1 MSPPVSRLPGNAV
14 GASTRKAHTG
24 GCLCGNIRFE
34 AKAPALNPHTCSCR
48 VCQRHTG
55 GLTVAWVEFA
65 REDVMWTGPGGA
77 PALWRSSDFSS
88 RAFCSLCGSSL
99 GAVDDDPVT
108 ALLVG
113 IFDAPQRK
121 DLIPAYHSYR
131 TPRPKWWCVEIKDAG
146 PGRNP

>member
-1 MSPPVSRLPGNAV
+1 M
-14 GASTRKAHTG
+14 
-24 GCLCGNIRFE
+24 
-34 AKAPALNPHTCSCR
+34 
-48 VCQRHTG
+48 CQRHTG

-65 REDVMWTGPGGA
+65 REDVIWTGPGGA

-88 RAFCSLCGSSL
+88 RAFCSICGSSL
-99 GAVDDDPVT
+99 GAVDDDPVI

-113 IFDAPQRK
+113 VFDAPQRK

-131 TPRPKWWCVEIKDAG
+131 TPRLKWWCVEIKDAG